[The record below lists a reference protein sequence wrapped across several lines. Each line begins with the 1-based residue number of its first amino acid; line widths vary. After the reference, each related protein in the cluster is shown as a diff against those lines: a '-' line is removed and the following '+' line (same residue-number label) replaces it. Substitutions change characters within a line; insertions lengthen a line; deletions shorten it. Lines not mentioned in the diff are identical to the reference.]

1 MKVMR
6 ATTGWAIGLVLLLA
20 ACGTP
25 DPFHRT
31 EIGKKRIAIYQ
42 SRTLEDAITQP
53 EKDVSFE
60 GQLGDAA
67 FALTQGMEAGRA
79 MRRFEADGAT
89 CSGTICRWI
98 TVHREP
104 AFPCG
109 VPPTNLVSMCIRPPG
124 PRQTY
129 QSTREVTLL
138 APHILNRG
146 DISARSE
153 SRTVPDRH

>member
-1 MKVMR
+1 MR
-6 ATTGWAIGLVLLLA
+6 GTAGWAIGLVLLLA

-31 EIGKKRIAIYQ
+31 EIGKKRIEIYRA
-42 SRTLEDAITQP
+42 RTLEDAIAQP
-53 EKDVSFE
+53 DKDISSAGE
-60 GQLGDAA
+60 LGDAA

-109 VPPTNLVSMCIRPPG
+109 VPPLNLVSMCIRPPG
-124 PRQTY
+124 PRLTY
-129 QSTREVTLL
+129 RSTYEVTFL
-138 APHILNRG
+138 APQIRDRG

-153 SRTVPDRH
+153 SRTLSDMD